1 MNNETLDY
9 RKIFQEYRGALCEGN
24 LKLYNEKVVFKNSK
38 TGKADVMGHEEVVR
52 AYWRRVARDYQ
63 LKLVSKSGNVLRFSG
78 FKENE
83 YHNLKRFLQERYD
96 VELEDQ
102 QFSTYGWNWG
112 KSDFKGDEL
121 SFDVADKTAFEIPLI
136 NVSQCTQQKDE
147 VTLEFHQNDDQ
158 EHVALMEMRF
168 YVPPNQEDETDR
180 VQDFYKKVMEKADVL
195 QVKGNAI
202 CQFQD
207 IKFLTPRGLYDIRM
221 YPKFIQL
228 HGKTYDYKITYSS
241 ILRLFLLP
249 KDDRQLFFVVSVDP
263 PLKQGQT
270 RYHYLI
276 MGFNRDDELSVDL
289 QLDDDKM
296 REKLEGVEGDG
307 TSFEVVSRVVKAMCG
322 KKITT
327 TGKFKGAGQTSSITC
342 SYKANSGILYPLP
355 RAFMYVVK
363 PPIHIRFDEIA
374 YVNFARGSVSV
385 NKNFDFEV
393 ETKNKQLYTFSTIE
407 KSQYDSLFRFCKD
420 KGLRIK
426 GAGNVEEAFDD
437 GVDSDEEH
445 DHYLERMKQEGQ
457 NAMGGDDSESD
468 DEDFAPTMEEEG
480 DVKEEFDSEAETSE
494 SEIDSD
500 DEEAKRRREKER
512 RRKEKRRKKIAEREK
527 EQSEEEEVEEE
538 DEEEEEPRPKKVKKQ
553 DRVKVEKE
561 GKKKKDP
568 NAPKRPST
576 PYFLWMNENRVQL
589 KEDNPSLSHK
599 DLLKL
604 AGQEWQELD
613 ADKKAVYE
621 AQYKREMKVWK
632 VKNEE
637 YQKSDAAASF
647 SATSG
652 GGGKKTVVKDPNAPK
667 RPQTPYFQWLAVNRA
682 ELKRENPEVSNKDLL
697 KLAGQ
702 AWQALDEDEKS
713 VYEQKYKE
721 EQEKYREKLADYQQT
736 DEYKQ
741 HLQNKKAAK
750 KTTKP
755 ENNNSK
761 MKKSSG
767 KSSSSKS
774 SSSVSKSSSQV
785 YKSRETIEDSGS
797 SSDSDAPSKEPEPME
812 HSGIKREKVEV
823 PDEEEMMTESEASA
837 PSSSDSD

>member
-1 MNNETLDY
+1 MAMNNETLDY
-9 RKIFQEYRGALCEGN
+9 RRIFQEYRGALCEGS
-24 LKLYNEKVVFKNSK
+24 LKLFNEKVVFKNSK
-38 TGKADVMGHEEVVR
+38 TGKTDTMAHDEVVR

-63 LKLVSKSGNVLRFSG
+63 LKLVSQGGNVLRFSG

-83 YHNLKRFLQERYD
+83 YHNLKKFLQERYD

-102 QFSTYGWNWG
+102 KFSTYGWNWG

-121 SFDVADKTAFEIPLI
+121 SFDVADKTAFEIPLV

-289 QLDDDKM
+289 QLDDAKM
-296 REKLEGVEGDG
+296 REKLEEVEAEGH
-307 TSFEVVSRVVKAMCG
+307 SYEVISRVVKAMCG
-322 KKITT
+322 KRITT
-327 TGKFKGAGQTSSITC
+327 TGKFRGAGQNSSITC

-407 KSQYDSLFRFCKD
+407 KSQYDSLFRFCKE

-426 GAGNVEEAFDD
+426 GAGKVEETFDD

-457 NAMGGDDSESD
+457 AVQMVEDSDEEE
-468 DEDFAPTMEEEG
+468 DEDFAPDQEED
-480 DVKEEFDSEAETSE
+480 DVKEEFDSEASTSE
-494 SEIDSD
+494 SEIDSG
-500 DEEAKRRREKER
+500 DEEQVRRREKER
-512 RRKEKRRKKIAEREK
+512 KKKEKRKKKLMEREK
-527 EQSEEEEVEEE
+527 DQSEEEEG
-538 DEEEEEPRPKKVKKQ
+538 DEEEEQRPQKKKVKKEKA
-553 DRVKVEKE
+553 VKKEKVEKE

-568 NAPKRPST
+568 NAPKRPNT
-576 PYFLWMNENRVQL
+576 PYFIWLSENREQL
-589 KEDNPSLSHK
+589 KADNPDVNNK
-599 DLLKL
+599 DLLRL
-604 AGQEWQELD
+604 AGQEWQALD
-613 ADKKAVYE
+613 ADKKSEYE
-621 AQYKREMKVWK
+621 SQYKEAMKIWK

-637 YQKSDAAASF
+637 YMKSESAMQF
-647 SATSG
+647 SSTSQ
-652 GGGKKTVVKDPNAPK
+652 GGGKKQVVKDPNAPK
-667 RPQTPYFQWLAVNRA
+667 RPQTAYFLWLSDNRS
-682 ELKRENPEVSNKDLL
+682 KIKGENPEVGNKEML
-697 KLAGQ
+697 KIAGQ
-702 AWQALDEDEKS
+702 MWQALSKEEKS
-713 VYEQKYKE
+713 VYEQKFKRDQEEYK
-721 EQEKYREKLADYQQT
+721 EKLADYQQT
-736 DEYKQ
+736 DEYRQ
-741 HLQNKKAAK
+741 HQQNKKNAK
-750 KTTKP
+750 KASKP
-755 ENNNSK
+755 VK
-761 MKKSSG
+761 
-767 KSSSSKS
+767 KSSSSSKTS
-774 SSSVSKSSSQV
+774 SSQLSKSSSQV
-785 YKSRETIEDSGS
+785 YKSREIIEDSDS
-797 SSDSDAPSKEPEPME
+797 SLDSDAGKMD
-812 HSGIKREKVEV
+812 HSGRSKEKVEV
-823 PDEEEMMTESEASA
+823 PDDEEMATESEAEA
-837 PSSSDSD
+837 TSSSAEDSD